1 MSISVETDIQIVV
14 SGLVSVNVD
23 AGHRIVH
30 AVQNHADSALV
41 VQQPLAFSADIAVV
55 VQHWLDAMKD
65 ARQTV
70 FGSLDRTVTTKQ
82 RVVHP
87 LALGPDVRQTVFAV
101 LINESH
107 EVQT

>member
-1 MSISVETDIQIVV
+1 MSINVETDIQIVV

-82 RVVHP
+82 HVVHP
-87 LALGPDVRQTVFAV
+87 LALGPDVRQAVFAV

-107 EVQT
+107 EIQT

>member
-1 MSISVETDIQIVV
+1 
-14 SGLVSVNVD
+14 
-23 AGHRIVH
+23 
-30 AVQNHADSALV
+30 
-41 VQQPLAFSADIAVV
+41 LAFSADIAVL
-55 VQHWLDAMKD
+55 VQHWHDAKKD

-87 LALGPDVRQTVFAV
+87 LALGPDVRQIVFAV

>member
-1 MSISVETDIQIVV
+1 MSISVETDIQIFV

-23 AGHRIVH
+23 AGHRIVR

-101 LINESH
+101 LVNESH